1 MKTLPLIF
9 FSPKIETVL
18 NQNMLWNALA
28 VLTRNSFL
36 PADPDINGCQ
46 TLLTGRSLSCICKV
60 INPSN
65 GLAFTC
71 PLLELKLMSREPS
84 IAILLSSINLSPNS
98 PCLPPKLLTPLGSHP
113 SEGAKRRLESSG
125 PAPESMFSSQP
136 PLGPVWPR
144 TTAQAIV
151 GQMEGVFWNFL
162 PQQYSLQLI
171 SVRKLSPVLCPTFPP
186 VVLPARKGFC
196 PWEEAGVCDLLSA

>member
-98 PCLPPKLLTPLGSHP
+98 PCLPLSCSRLLVNTPRKGQKEDWNPAVQLQSPCSPVSHP
-113 SEGAKRRLESSG
+113 LAQSGQEPQLRLLWG
-125 PAPESMFSSQP
+125 R
-136 PLGPVWPR
+136 W
-144 TTAQAIV
+144 
-151 GQMEGVFWNFL
+151 
-162 PQQYSLQLI
+162 
-171 SVRKLSPVLCPTFPP
+171 
-186 VVLPARKGFC
+186 KGFFGTFC
-196 PWEEAGVCDLLSA
+196 HNSIHCN